1 MRVGAVHTGR
11 PHSRS
16 PDYWSAGIAMTQT
29 PDRVLLRFADVLART
44 GIPRSSLQLKIK
56 EGRFPPGE
64 KLAIGGIQTSTR
76 VWDAADVDRW
86 LAGDKDAPL
95 SPPETPMVPVWDIGP
110 HFESVRLRDA
120 ARAIVYLRR
129 LERFGFRGSAH
140 PADDKETGAHC
151 VTLAP
156 GKHGAEATHRDL
168 RDCLPDLPP
177 FRFYDE
183 RGHLVT
189 FATESKPSGTSALA
203 VRGTGGAP

>member
-1 MRVGAVHTGR
+1 MSQA
-11 PHSRS
+11 
-16 PDYWSAGIAMTQT
+16 
-29 PDRVLLRFADVLART
+29 DRVLLRFADVLQRT
-44 GIPRSSLQLKIK
+44 GIPQSTLRFKIK
-56 EGRFPPGE
+56 NGSFPPGE

-86 LAGDKDAPL
+86 LAGDKDAP
-95 SPPETPMVPVWDIGP
+95 PETATPMVPVWDIGP

-140 PADDKETGAHC
+140 PVDGMATGAHC

-168 RDCLPDLPP
+168 RECLPDLPP